1 MFSKRHNLY
10 ITVALFKKYI
20 SMYLFNLTRYEPSSY
35 SAQSVRALAT
45 KPRLASL
52 LIILYSLS
60 EINIGKPKV
69 RKKKKYYSTI
79 LRELY
84 IHIALS
90 QFLFFKHLCLFFWSF
105 SLHSEK
111 NIRIAIV
118 GRMIS
123 MERAI

>member
-69 RKKKKYYSTI
+69 RKKNK
-79 LRELY
+79 LLFNN
-84 IHIALS
+84 IA
-90 QFLFFKHLCLFFWSF
+90 
-105 SLHSEK
+105 
-111 NIRIAIV
+111 
-118 GRMIS
+118 
-123 MERAI
+123 RAIIHTYCTFSVPLF